1 MQGEGEKAGLISD
14 EDIADWIAQSR
25 RKEDSHEGDD

>member
-14 EDIADWIAQSR
+14 EDIADWITQSR
-25 RKEDSHEGDD
+25 CKEDSHEGDD